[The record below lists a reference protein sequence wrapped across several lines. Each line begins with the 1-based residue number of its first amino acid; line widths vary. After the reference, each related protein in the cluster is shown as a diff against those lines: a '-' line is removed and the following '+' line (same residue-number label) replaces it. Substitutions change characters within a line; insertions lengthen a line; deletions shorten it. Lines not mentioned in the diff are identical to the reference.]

1 MARAFGRGQAVV
13 VVVVVVVVVSNTV
26 IFEAAAAAA
35 IACDDTQASS
45 PVLLDGDAAHRV
57 RGQHGVHCEQP
68 LPHVLE
74 GRVARP
80 RGPVTR
86 GRSGSALENESS
98 NDKKRGG
105 SSFGRGVV

>member
-13 VVVVVVVVVSNTV
+13 VVVVVVVSNTV
-26 IFEAAAAAA
+26 IFEAAAAA